1 MICYIIEYS
10 TSIIKRNISEMLKI
24 FNNYKYNITIIITK
38 SENIKDKRKEDIKP
52 IIIKNLNL
60 IISFLQDW
68 KKIRTSSKNI
78 KRNYN

>member
-24 FNNYKYNITIIITK
+24 FNYKYNITIIITK

>member
-24 FNNYKYNITIIITK
+24 FNYKYNITIIITK
-38 SENIKDKRKEDIKP
+38 SENIEDKRKEDIKP